1 MFTRLSVHRGL
12 ARWVSGLGWFRRR
25 SSPPPSAPL
34 SESRRDPRTE
44 AERSLWQAMGW
55 VEDGW
60 GDMP

>member
-1 MFTRLSVHRGL
+1 MFTRLSIHHGL
-12 ARWVSGLGWFRRR
+12 ARWVSGLGCFLRRR
-25 SSPPPSAPL
+25 RPSPPAADMA
-34 SESRRDPRTE
+34 SRRDPKTE